1 MKELIINKTE
11 RQDAHHDFIY
21 KDGKKIPKEK
31 DNFVYCYLS
40 NSGMLKVSEYPD
52 IAGSVHGKFVITDE
66 LTSKIGK
73 PCVNGKPYDVFGI
86 GENYV
91 LVSNKGD
98 KFYISAN
105 KDGSVVDHPNQRKDC
120 FAYTLLHEIYTMLK

>member
-11 RQDAHHDFIY
+11 RQDAHHDYIY
-21 KDGKKIPKEK
+21 KDGKKIAKEK
-31 DNFVYCYLS
+31 DNYVFCYLTK
-40 NSGMLKVSEYPD
+40 SGMLKATKHED
-52 IAGSVHGKFVITDE
+52 IAGSIEGRYIKTDE
-66 LTSKIGK
+66 LASDKGI
-73 PCVNGKPYDVFGI
+73 PSINGKAYDIWGI

-105 KDGSVVDHPNQRKDC
+105 KDGSVVDHPNQRSDY
-120 FAYTLLHEIYTMLK
+120 FAYTLLHEIYSMLK

>member
-21 KDGKKIPKEK
+21 KDGKKIPKGK
-31 DNFVYCYLS
+31 NNFVYCYLS
-40 NSGMLKVSEYPD
+40 KSGMLKATEHED
-52 IAGSVHGKFVITDE
+52 IAGSIEGRYVKTDE
-66 LTSKIGK
+66 LSSEKGT
-73 PCVNGKPYDVFGI
+73 PCINGKAYDIWGI

-105 KDGSVVDHPNQRKDC
+105 KDGSKVDHPNQRSDY
-120 FAYTLLHEIYTMLK
+120 FTYTLLHEIYSMLK

>member
-1 MKELIINKTE
+1 MKNLVEMKTVVK
-11 RQDAHHDFIY
+11 DGHHDYIY
-21 KDGKKIPKEK
+21 KDGKKTPIP
-31 DNFVYCYLS
+31 DDGVVFAYLS

-52 IAGSVHGKFVITDE
+52 IAGSIHGKFVITDE

-98 KFYISAN
+98 KFYISGNA
-105 KDGSVVDHPNQRKDC
+105 DGSKVDHPNQRKDY
-120 FAYTLLHEIYTMLK
+120 FAYTLLHEIYSMLK